1 MRRLLLTTAFIAA
14 PFLAQ
19 AEDASL
25 ILGIER
31 YERLDRVS
39 RADDML
45 NAQEG
50 LRALGFAVQARAN
63 PRGGVAHDLAAAF
76 AEDADAAKRLVV
88 ALAGHFVTDGS
99 RSWLLTAEAQE
110 PTLFGMGDQALSVD
124 SLLQVLAARPG
135 QAILLL
141 APGDARDLD
150 TAGPVLRAG
159 FGALDIPQGVTV
171 LRGDPSD
178 IADFMETDLVE
189 PGADLAAAIGGR
201 SDLVAHGFLMPGW
214 SLIPAAVETSP
225 EDPADTPD
233 DDRLTAEAAAWDAAE
248 ADDNVEGYRR
258 YIRAY
263 PDGRFVDLAEERIRA
278 ILDEPNRDARLAEEA
293 LSLSVSARRAVQ
305 GDLTV
310 LGYNTRGIDGIFGPG
325 TRQAVTNW
333 QQSNGYPQTSYLTRG
348 QINRLDAQAERRRAE
363 NAAEEDRARAERERL
378 DREYWSETGA
388 LGDEA
393 GYRAYLNRYPEGLFA
408 DVAGRRLEAIEAERA
423 EDAELADRSAWGIA
437 AAEDTLAAY
446 EDYLAAW
453 PDGVFAE
460 EARDR
465 IARME
470 GPSVSDDQVA
480 TARAQEER
488 LQLSGVRAQLLEL
501 RLRDLGLSPGP
512 LDGVIDERTR
522 RALRS
527 YQEGQGIPPT
537 GYVDQ
542 ATLVRLMAGVTG
554 R

>member
-1 MRRLLLTTAFIAA
+1 MRRLLLTTALIAT

-19 AEDASL
+19 AEDAAL
-25 ILGIER
+25 ILGVER

-39 RADDML
+39 RADNLLDS
-45 NAQEG
+45 QEG
-50 LRALGFAVQARAN
+50 LRSLGFAVQARAN
-63 PRGGVAHDLAAAF
+63 PRGDVAHDVAAAF
-76 AEDADAAKRLVV
+76 AEDAETAERLVV
-88 ALAGHFVTDGS
+88 ALSGHFVTDG
-99 RSWLLTAEAQE
+99 RRNWLLTAEAQD
-110 PTLFGMGDQALSVD
+110 PRLFGMRAYALSVD

-150 TAGPVLRAG
+150 LSGPVLRPG
-159 FGALDIPQGVTV
+159 LGALEIPQGLTV

-178 IADFMETDLVE
+178 VADFMENDLVE
-189 PGADLAAAIGGR
+189 PSADLSVALEDR
-201 SDLVAHGFLMPGW
+201 SDLVVAGFLMPGW
-214 SLIPAAVETSP
+214 SPMPAAIEAFP
-225 EDPADTPD
+225 EDPETPD
-233 DDRLTAEAAAWDAAE
+233 EDRLIAEAAAWDAAE
-248 ADDNVEGYRR
+248 ADDDVDGYRA
-258 YIRAY
+258 YIRAF
-263 PDGRFVDLAEERIRA
+263 PDGRFVDLAEERISA

-293 LSLSVSARRAVQ
+293 LSLSAGERRTVQ
-305 GDLTV
+305 RNLNV
-310 LGYNTRGIDGIFGPG
+310 LDYNTRGIDGIFGPG

-363 NAAEEDRARAERERL
+363 IAAQEERERAEAERL
-378 DREYWSETGA
+378 DREYWAETGA

-393 GYRAYLNRYPEGLFA
+393 GYRAYLSRYPEGLFA
-408 DVAGRRLEAIEAERA
+408 DVAERRLAAIDSER
-423 EDAELADRSAWGIA
+423 EDAADLADRSAWGIA
-437 AAEDTLAAY
+437 DADDTVAAY

-460 EARDR
+460 EARAR
-465 IARME
+465 IARMQ
-470 GPSVSDDQVA
+470 GPDVSDDEIA
-480 TARAQEER
+480 TARAQEDR

-512 LDGVIDERTR
+512 LDGVIDDETR
-522 RALRS
+522 GALRR
-527 YQEGQGIPPT
+527 YQEGQGLPPT

-542 ATLVRLMAGVTG
+542 ATLVRLMAGATG

>member
-1 MRRLLLTTAFIAA
+1 
-14 PFLAQ
+14 
-19 AEDASL
+19 
-25 ILGIER
+25 
-31 YERLDRVS
+31 
-39 RADDML
+39 
-45 NAQEG
+45 
-50 LRALGFAVQARAN
+50 
-63 PRGGVAHDLAAAF
+63 
-76 AEDADAAKRLVV
+76 
-88 ALAGHFVTDGS
+88 
-99 RSWLLTAEAQE
+99 
-110 PTLFGMGDQALSVD
+110 
-124 SLLQVLAARPG
+124 
-135 QAILLL
+135 
-141 APGDARDLD
+141 
-150 TAGPVLRAG
+150 
-159 FGALDIPQGVTV
+159 
-171 LRGDPSD
+171 
-178 IADFMETDLVE
+178 
-189 PGADLAAAIGGR
+189 
-201 SDLVAHGFLMPGW
+201 
-214 SLIPAAVETSP
+214 
-225 EDPADTPD
+225 
-233 DDRLTAEAAAWDAAE
+233 
-248 ADDNVEGYRR
+248 VEGYRR